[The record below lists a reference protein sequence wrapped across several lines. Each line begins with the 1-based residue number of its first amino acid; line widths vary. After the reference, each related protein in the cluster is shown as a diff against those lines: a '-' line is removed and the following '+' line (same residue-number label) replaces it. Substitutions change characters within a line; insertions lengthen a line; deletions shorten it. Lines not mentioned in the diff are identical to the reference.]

1 MAKVRRQAAEWA
13 ALIDQWRQSGLSLP
27 AFCRLHGLSRGTMQ
41 NWVYKPAL
49 KRAVE
54 EARRGARATPADP
67 GQEDGLFPPEPTP
80 AFLPVHVTEVLSPF
94 PPTHRTGV
102 EVVLGAG
109 RRVVLEAGFDSET
122 LRRVV
127 AVLEGRPC

>member
-1 MAKVRRQAAEWA
+1 MARIRRQAAEWA

-27 AFCRLHGLSRGTMQ
+27 VFCQRHGLSRGSMQ
-41 NWVYKPAL
+41 NWVYKPEL

-54 EARRGARATPADP
+54 AARRQAQGHVDERPA
-67 GQEDGLFPPEPTP
+67 FAAVP
-80 AFLPVHVTEVLSPF
+80 AFLPVRVVDQAVAGGEASE
-94 PPTHRTGV
+94 RSGV
-102 EVVLGAG
+102 EIVIGAG
-109 RRVVLEAGFDSET
+109 RRVVIGPGFDSET

>member
-1 MAKVRRQAAEWA
+1 MARIRRQAAEWA

-27 AFCRLHGLSRGTMQ
+27 AFCQRHGLSRGSMQ
-41 NWVYKPAL
+41 NWVYKPEL

-54 EARRGARATPADP
+54 AARREAQGHVDESPRSAAV
-67 GQEDGLFPPEPTP
+67 P
-80 AFLPVHVTEVLSPF
+80 AFLPVRVVPAAVGDEALDRS
-94 PPTHRTGV
+94 GV
-102 EVVLGAG
+102 EVVIGPG
-109 RRVVLEAGFDSET
+109 RRVVIGPGFDAET

>member
-1 MAKVRRQAAEWA
+1 MARVRRQAAEWA

-27 AFCRLHGLSRGTMQ
+27 AFCQQHGLSRGSMQ
-41 NWVYKPAL
+41 NWAYKPEL

-54 EARRGARATPADP
+54 EARREARGHVDEPPASAVA
-67 GQEDGLFPPEPTP
+67 P
-80 AFLPVHVTEVLSPF
+80 AFLPVRVVQAVAGSEVSDRP
-94 PPTHRTGV
+94 GIEIV
-102 EVVLGAG
+102 IGSG
-109 RRVVLEAGFDSET
+109 RRVVIGPGFDSET

>member
-1 MAKVRRQAAEWA
+1 MARIRRQAAEWA

-27 AFCRLHGLSRGTMQ
+27 AFCQRHGISRGSMQ
-41 NWVYKPAL
+41 NRVYKPEL

-54 EARRGARATPADP
+54 DARREAQEHVDERPASATV
-67 GQEDGLFPPEPTP
+67 P
-80 AFLPVHVTEVLSPF
+80 AFLPVRVVQADA
-94 PPTHRTGV
+94 GV
-102 EVVLGAG
+102 EASDRSGVEIVIGAG
-109 RRVVLEAGFDSET
+109 RRVVIGPGFDAET